1 MKAERAV
8 MVSGVVVENEC
19 SKDYPNFETGL
30 STHNQRHFV
39 FDDHH
44 QICAQYL
51 TRQTFNVEYLMVS
64 L

>member
-1 MKAERAV
+1 MKAERVVMFARAV
-8 MVSGVVVENEC
+8 VGYQC
-19 SKDYPNFETGL
+19 SKDYPNLETGL

-51 TRQTFNVEYLMVS
+51 TRQTFSAEDLMIS
-64 L
+64 H